1 MNGSARRPTRRKA
14 RRVLLQVLYEID
26 STGHSLED
34 SLHWAFQETALDKKS
49 SAFIRD
55 LAHEVIAASKELDEI
70 IQKYAPNWPITQLAA
85 VDRNILRIAI
95 YEMNMSQQVSVQIA
109 INEAVELAKRFG
121 GESTPRFVNGV
132 LGSVAAAT
140 SSNHLVKK

>member
-1 MNGSARRPTRRKA
+1 MSGSARRPTRRKA
-14 RRVLLQVLYEID
+14 RRVLLQVLYEVD
-26 STGHSLED
+26 STGHNLED
-34 SLHWAFQETALDKKS
+34 SLRWAFQETTLDKKS
-49 SAFIRD
+49 SVFIQD
-55 LAHEVIAASKELDEI
+55 LAYKVIAASKELDEI
-70 IQKYAPNWPITQLAA
+70 IQQYAPNWPISQLSA
-85 VDRNILRIAI
+85 VDRNILRLAI

-132 LGSVAAAT
+132 LGSVAAAA